1 MAYHARI
8 HRRWCRHGLATGKN
22 GQIHFGPFEL
32 DPDAEQLRKRGVALR
47 LQPKQFVVLLMLA
60 QRAGEIVS
68 RQEIQQRVWGDG
80 TFVDFD
86 RGINFCINQ
95 IRAALGDDAD
105 RPRYIET
112 IPRRGYR
119 FIANIEGNGKVEP
132 DVSGSSAPR
141 MAPSRDSGYEK
152 QQIPPPAPFL
162 IKRKVLVGSL
172 VMLAAMVILFLVVRP
187 WQRGTRSG
195 QANRGATSVRTF
207 PLMTFPGQF
216 LGIALSADESQ
227 IAFTWNSPEFRKWN
241 IYVQRIGGGRPLQI
255 THTQGGMIAWVDW
268 SPDGRLLVFGRCG
281 EDDHGSLYTILALG
295 GPEHRVTDVA
305 CDWGMTGAVWT
316 PDGQSLL
323 FSDACAGGASM
334 GIVAFRLA
342 TGKKR
347 CVAAPDSNS
356 DNFLHPMLSPDGKNV
371 AFLKESTI
379 RVMDLFI
386 VPFQGGTP
394 RRLTSEGRLLGQF
407 VWAPDGKSVIFT
419 SDREGVGGRRLWRV
433 SINGGPIEPE
443 NDALLAKIFP
453 GQMPLS
459 VLSRERRRV
468 AYVDNRFEDYSIR
481 RARLAASGGRVIS
494 EETVL
499 QQPAEMDG
507 PRLSP
512 DGTRVAFQSALS
524 GARNIWTSDA
534 VGHNTLQLTSF
545 SGELVGTPRWSPDG
559 KWLVFVRRPA
569 YRAQIFMIDAE
580 GRNMRALTEG
590 EHENDVPIWSRDGK
604 GVYFASDRTG
614 RYELWKQD
622 LASSTLTQ
630 VTKHGGFFGVESYDG
645 RYLYYVKHFCAGI
658 WRMPIDGGEEER
670 IINLPEAWYLGYWD
684 ISESGV
690 YFYDIAASP
699 RPAIKYYDFKT
710 RRVTT
715 VLEPEGQA
723 KIWASGISV
732 SRDGLTL
739 LYEMVHPT
747 STLMVADEIR

>member
-1 MAYHARI
+1 MHAY
-8 HRRWCRHGLATGKN
+8 TGGGVAMGSPERNN

-105 RPRYIET
+105 SPRFIET
-112 IPRRGYR
+112 VPRRGYR
-119 FIANIEGNGKVEP
+119 FIANIDGNGKVEP
-132 DVSGSSAPR
+132 EIPGSSALTT
-141 MAPSRDSGYEK
+141 ALSRDNGSEK
-152 QQIPPPAPFL
+152 QQTRPPTPL
-162 IKRKVLVGSL
+162 LTKRKILVGSL
-172 VMLAAMVILFLVVRP
+172 GLLAAIVTVLLVVRP
-187 WQRGTRSG
+187 WQRGTGSG
-195 QANRGATSVRTF
+195 QANTGATSVRTF

-216 LGIALSADESQ
+216 LGIALSPDASQ

-255 THTQGGMIAWVDW
+255 THTQGPMIAWVDW
-268 SPDGRLLVFGRCG
+268 SPDGRLLVFGRCE
-281 EDDHGSLYTILALG
+281 EDNHGSLYTIPALG
-295 GPEHRVTDVA
+295 GREHRVTDVA
-305 CDWGMTGAVWT
+305 CDWGMTGAVWS

-323 FSDACAGGASM
+323 FSDFCAGGVSM
-334 GIVAFRLA
+334 GIVAFRVA
-342 TGKKR
+342 TGKKQ
-347 CVAAPDSNS
+347 CLATPDSNS
-356 DNFLHPMLSPDGKNV
+356 DNFHYPTLSPDGKNV
-371 AFLKESTI
+371 AFVKESTI
-379 RVMDLFI
+379 RVMDLFV
-386 VPFQGGTP
+386 VPFKGGTP
-394 RRLTSEGRLLGQF
+394 HRLTSEGRLLGQF

-433 SINGGPIEPE
+433 SLHGGPIEPE

-459 VLSRERRRV
+459 VLSRDRRRV
-468 AYVDNRFEDYSIR
+468 AYVDSHFENYSIR
-481 RARLAASGGRVIS
+481 RASLAESGARVIS

-512 DGTRVAFQSALS
+512 DGSGLVFQSALS

-534 VGHNTLQLTSF
+534 AGHNTLQLTSF

-559 KWLVFVRRPA
+559 KKIVFVRRPTD
-569 YRAQIFMIDAE
+569 RAQIFMIDAE
-580 GRNMRALTEG
+580 GRNMHALTEG

-614 RYELWKQD
+614 RYELWKED

-630 VTKHGGFFGVESYDG
+630 VTKHGGFLGVESYDG
-645 RYLYYVKHFCAGI
+645 RHLYYVKHFSAGI

-670 IINLPEAWYLGYWD
+670 IINLPEPWYLGYWD

-690 YFYDIAASP
+690 YFYDVAASP

-710 RRVTT
+710 RRTTT

-723 KIWASGISV
+723 KIWSSGISV
-732 SRDGLTL
+732 SRDGRTL
-739 LYEMVHPT
+739 LYEIVHAT

>member
-1 MAYHARI
+1 MEGVGM
-8 HRRWCRHGLATGKN
+8 GLPGGKN

-32 DPDAEQLRKRGVALR
+32 DPDAEQLRKRGVPLR
-47 LQPKQFVVLLMLA
+47 LQPKQFILLLFLA
-60 QRAGEIVS
+60 QRAGVIVS
-68 RQEIQQRVWGDG
+68 RQEIRQRVWGDD

-132 DVSGSSAPR
+132 DASNSSVSITP
-141 MAPSRDSGYEK
+141 PSRDNESDK
-152 QQIPPPAPFL
+152 QQTPPPAPFL
-162 IKRKVLVGSL
+162 TKRKILVGSL
-172 VMLAAMVILFLVVRP
+172 GLLAAIVTVLLVVRL

-195 QANRGATSVRTF
+195 EANTGATSVRTF

-216 LGIALSADESQ
+216 LGIALSPDASQ

-255 THTQGGMIAWVDW
+255 THTQGGMIALVDW
-268 SPDGRLLVFGRCG
+268 SLDGRLLVFGRCR
-281 EDDHGSLYTILALG
+281 EDNRGSLYTIPALG
-295 GPEHRVTDVA
+295 GPEQRVADVA
-305 CDWGMTGAVWT
+305 CYWGATGAVWT

-323 FSDACAGGASM
+323 FSDACAEGSSM
-334 GIVAFRLA
+334 GIVALTVA
-342 TGKKR
+342 TEKKR
-347 CVAAPDSNS
+347 CLAAPNSNS
-356 DNFLHPMLSPDGKNV
+356 DNFLSPMLSPDGKNV
-371 AFLKESTI
+371 AFVKESTI
-379 RVMDLFI
+379 RVRDLFI

-433 SINGGPIEPE
+433 SIKGGPIEPE

-459 VLSRERRRV
+459 VLSRDRRSV
-468 AYVDNRFEDYSIR
+468 AYVDYRFDNYSIR
-481 RARLAASGGRVIS
+481 RARLAAPGGRVIS
-494 EETVL
+494 EEAVL

-512 DGTRVAFQSALS
+512 DGTGIVLQTALS

-534 VGHNTLQLTSF
+534 AGHNTIQLTSF

-559 KWLVFVRRPA
+559 KWIVFVRRPA
-569 YRAQIFMIDAE
+569 DRAQIFMIDAE
-580 GRNMRALTEG
+580 GRNMHALTEG

-622 LASSTLTQ
+622 LASSALTQ
-630 VTKHGGFFGVESYDG
+630 VTKHGGFLGVESYDG

-658 WRMPIDGGEEER
+658 WRMPIEGGEEER
-670 IINLPEAWYLGYWD
+670 IINLPEPWYLGYWD

-690 YFYDIAASP
+690 YFYDVAASP
-699 RPAIKYYDFKT
+699 RPTIKYYDFKS
-710 RRVTT
+710 RRITT

-723 KIWASGISV
+723 KIWSSGISV
-732 SRDGLTL
+732 SRDGRTL
-739 LYEMVHPT
+739 LYEMVHAT

>member
-1 MAYHARI
+1 M
-8 HRRWCRHGLATGKN
+8 GLPAGKN

-32 DPDAEQLRKRGVALR
+32 DPDAEQLRRRGVALK
-47 LQPKQFVVLLMLA
+47 LQPKQFVVLLLLA

-68 RQEIQQRVWGDG
+68 RQEIQQRVWGDD

-95 IRAALGDDAD
+95 IRTALGDDAD

-119 FIANIEGNGKVEP
+119 FIANIDGNGKTAPEI
-132 DVSGSSAPR
+132 SGAPATKT
-141 MAPSRDSGYEK
+141 APSRNSGSEK
-152 QQIPPPAPFL
+152 QQSPLPAPFL
-162 IKRKVLVGSL
+162 TKRKILVGSL
-172 VMLAAMVILFLVVRP
+172 GLLAAFATVLLVVRL

-195 QANRGATSVRTF
+195 EANRGATSVRTF

-216 LGIALSADESQ
+216 LGIALSPDASQ
-227 IAFTWNSPEFRKWN
+227 IAFTWNSADFRKWN

-255 THTQGGMIAWVDW
+255 THTQGGMIPWVDW

-281 EDDHGSLYTILALG
+281 EDDHGSLYTIPAMG
-295 GPEHRVTDVA
+295 GPEHRVADVA
-305 CDWGMTGAVWT
+305 CDWAATGAVWT
-316 PDGQSLL
+316 PDGNSLL
-323 FSDACAGGASM
+323 FYDACVEGGSM
-334 GIVAFRLA
+334 GIVAFTVA

-347 CVAAPDSNS
+347 CLAAPDSNS
-356 DNFLHPMLSPDGKNV
+356 DNFSRPLLSPDAQNV
-371 AFLKESTI
+371 AFVRETTI

-407 VWAPDGKSVIFT
+407 VWAADGKSVIFT

-443 NDALLAKIFP
+443 NDALLEKISP

-459 VLSRERRRV
+459 VLSRDRRRV
-468 AYVDNRFEDYSIR
+468 AYVDNRFANYSIR

-512 DGTRVAFQSALS
+512 DGNGVVFQSALS

-534 VGHNTLQLTSF
+534 AGHNTLQLTSF

-559 KWLVFVRRPA
+559 KWIVFVRRPA
-569 YRAQIFMIDAE
+569 DRAQIFMIDAE
-580 GRNMRALTEG
+580 GRNTRALTEG

-630 VTKHGGFFGVESYDG
+630 VTKHGGFLAAESYDG
-645 RYLYYVKHFCAGI
+645 RYLYYVKHFCSGI
-658 WRMPIDGGEEER
+658 WRMPIDGGGEEER
-670 IINLPEAWYLGYWD
+670 IINLPEPWYLGYWD

-723 KIWASGISV
+723 KIWSSGISV
-732 SRDGLTL
+732 SRDGRTL
-739 LYEMVHPT
+739 LYEMVHAT
-747 STLMVADEIR
+747 STLMVADEIH

>member
-1 MAYHARI
+1 M
-8 HRRWCRHGLATGKN
+8 GLPAGKN

-47 LQPKQFVVLLMLA
+47 LQPKQFVLLLMLA

-68 RQEIQQRVWGDG
+68 RREIQQRVWGDD

-105 RPRYIET
+105 HPRYIET

-119 FIANIEGNGKVEP
+119 FVASIDGNGKVEP
-132 DVSGSSAPR
+132 EISRSVPR
-141 MAPSRDSGYEK
+141 TAPSRDNGSEK
-152 QQIPPPAPFL
+152 QQTARPTHFL
-162 IKRKVLVGSL
+162 TKRKTLVVSL
-172 VMLAAMVILFLVVRP
+172 GLLAAILTVLLVVRL

-195 QANRGATSVRTF
+195 EANRGATSVRTF
-207 PLMTFPGQF
+207 PLMTFRGQF
-216 LGIALSADESQ
+216 LGIALSPDASQ

-268 SPDGRLLVFGRCG
+268 SPDARLLVFGRCG
-281 EDDHGSLYTILALG
+281 EDNRGSLYTIPALG
-295 GPEHRVTDVA
+295 GPEHWVADVA
-305 CDWGMTGAVWT
+305 CEWGATGAVWT

-323 FSDACAGGASM
+323 FSDACEEGGSS
-334 GIVAFRLA
+334 GIVALTIA

-347 CVAAPDSNS
+347 CLAAPHSNS
-356 DNFLHPMLSPDGKNV
+356 DNFYLPMLSPDGKTV
-371 AFLKESTI
+371 GFVKESTI

-419 SDREGVGGRRLWRV
+419 SDREGVGGRRLWRI

-459 VLSRERRRV
+459 VLSRDRRRV
-468 AYVDNRFEDYSIR
+468 AYVDYRFENYSIR
-481 RARLAASGGRVIS
+481 RARLAPAGGRVIS
-494 EETVL
+494 DETVL

-512 DGTRVAFQSALS
+512 DGNGVVFQSALS
-524 GARNIWTSDA
+524 GARNIWISDA
-534 VGHNTLQLTSF
+534 AGHNTLQLTSF

-559 KWLVFVRRPA
+559 KWVVFVRRPTD
-569 YRAQIFMIDAE
+569 RAQIFMIDAE
-580 GRNMRALTEG
+580 GGNMHALTGG

-604 GVYFASDRTG
+604 AIYFASDRTG
-614 RYELWKQD
+614 RFELWKQD
-622 LASSTLTQ
+622 LANSMLTQ
-630 VTKHGGFFGVESYDG
+630 VTKHGGFFGAESYDG
-645 RYLYYVKHFCAGI
+645 RHLYYVKHFCSGI
-658 WRMPIDGGEEER
+658 WRMPIDGGEEEQ
-670 IINLPEAWYLGYWD
+670 IINLPEPWYLGYWD

-723 KIWASGISV
+723 NIWSSGISV
-732 SRDGLTL
+732 SRDGRTL
-739 LYEMVHPT
+739 LYEMVHAT
-747 STLMVADEIR
+747 STLMVADEIH